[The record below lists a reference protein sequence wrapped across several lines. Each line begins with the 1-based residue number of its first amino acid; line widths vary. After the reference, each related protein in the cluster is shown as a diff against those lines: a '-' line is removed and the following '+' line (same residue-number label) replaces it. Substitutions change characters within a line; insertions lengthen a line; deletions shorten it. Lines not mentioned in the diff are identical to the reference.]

1 MYIFATHLQK
11 CWIVHDLEQGKQQYT
26 EQDTTFIMVENEP
39 IEITNRNHVYILNIN
54 DVNEVWILEYNIC
67 NANGSGES
75 TYIEYY
81 TNIHIALSVIED
93 MFHDVTRKTKQ
104 KEITKL
110 RNQLIKHGQ
119 YTIPFRLLNDDH
131 SMQDYTFRLYS
142 L

>member
-11 CWIVHDLEQGKQQYT
+11 CWIVHDLEQGKQHYT
-26 EQDTTFIMVENEP
+26 DQDIIMIENAP

-54 DVNEVWILEYNIC
+54 DVNEVWILEYNMS
-67 NANGSGES
+67 NANGSGDS
-75 TYIEYY
+75 TYIDYY
-81 TNIHIALSVIED
+81 TNIHDALSVIED
-93 MFHDVTRKTKQ
+93 MFYDVTRKTKS
-104 KEITKL
+104 KDIKKL

-131 SMQDYTFRLYS
+131 SMQDYTFKLYS